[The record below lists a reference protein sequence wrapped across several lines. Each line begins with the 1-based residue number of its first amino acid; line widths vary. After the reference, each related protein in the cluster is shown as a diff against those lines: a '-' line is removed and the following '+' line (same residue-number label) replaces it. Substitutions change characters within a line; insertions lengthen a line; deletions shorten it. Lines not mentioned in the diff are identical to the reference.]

1 MATLPQLTPGKGEVV
16 RSRFVALSLTLMVVI
31 SAAACGSSSKSQTA
45 STATAPATTATA
57 TTATATTSS
66 SNSPSSAQAAV
77 CTQAIADLQ
86 PLQAGRARAQPDG
99 TLQIEA
105 AAGRAAS
112 KINALQSRPG
122 ITAETHAALGQL
134 TGALEAFAH
143 GARGQAISTQ
153 LSTAGQKLAVAC
165 K

>member
-86 PLQAGRARAQPDG
+86 PLQAAAS
-99 TLQIEA
+99 TNNASQIEA

>member
-57 TTATATTSS
+57 TTATTSS
-66 SNSPSSAQAAV
+66 SNSPSRAQAAV

-86 PLQAGRARAQPDG
+86 PLQAAAS
-99 TLQIEA
+99 TNNASQIEA